1 MKSLPPFVTRIIE
14 LIKRYPGIV
23 AAFGFCSGIGSFV
36 LVDRQAKL
44 ASPIAILLLVSWV
57 WLMLENS
64 FNRLF
69 SRFFK
74 REIPQPLLRYATQM
88 IHQES
93 LFFVLPFFFVTTTWN
108 SGQLV
113 FTGLLALAG
122 LVSITDPLY
131 YRWVAPRRWLFLAMH
146 TFTLFA
152 ALLTAM
158 PIILHLTTAETFKIA
173 LGVAMLLSFPSL
185 ATSVPLHHWR
195 RALGLVALTLGIGAA
210 GWLLRTWVPP
220 ATLWMTE
227 DAVTL
232 SLDNQN
238 RTPGQSLD
246 TLTVGQARNGV
257 YAYTAINAPR
267 GLEERIFH
275 VWEFDGNEVDRIALD
290 IHGGRK
296 EGYRAWTRKQNFPA
310 DPSGHWKVRVETED
324 GQIIGALRFTITDDG
339 AAGQAKN
346 Q

>member
-1 MKSLPPFVTRIIE
+1 MKSLPVFVTKIIE

-113 FTGLLALAG
+113 FTGLLTLAG

-246 TLTVGQARNGV
+246 TLTASQARNGV

-310 DPSGHWKVRVETED
+310 DPSGRWKIRVETED
-324 GQIIGALRFTITDDG
+324 GQIIGALRFTITADG
-339 AAGQAKN
+339 AADQAKN